1 MVLLADN
8 FLAIYEILAK
18 CTVGVKS
25 TVDIELFVILYN
37 IIALHHNTN
46 VSFVEIK

>member
-1 MVLLADN
+1 MVL
-8 FLAIYEILAK
+8 FQLAIYEILGK
-18 CTVGVKS
+18 CTVGVKGMS
-25 TVDIELFVILYN
+25 PVDIELFVILYN